1 MFGLLII
8 VMAAVAWAVFAGV
21 DPMWLL
27 GAAVAIAGPGWVAC
41 AVAEWRH
48 GRRDPVMTRDRPA
61 RPVRRLG
68 LSRLASLWISAHLGP
83 APRDH
88 HHRAPRPRV
97 RPDLPSTSPIPRQRK
112 TPRK

>member
-8 VMAAVAWAVFAGV
+8 VMAAVAWAVFDGV

-48 GRRDPVMTRDRPA
+48 GRRDPVMTRGRPA

-68 LSRLASLWISAHLGP
+68 LSRLAACWVAAHLTP
-83 APRDH
+83 ASHAAR
-88 HHRAPRPRV
+88 HRVPRPRS
-97 RPDLPSTSPIPRQRK
+97 RPDLPPTPPTQQQRK
-112 TPRK
+112 TR